1 MTLDPLSRLRLCRK
15 YTFEFRGT
23 LDIELSTIWALHD
36 FTDQLALLS
45 ARTSGRGTGSPSRRR
60 QLERRCRRGRW

>member
-36 FTDQLALLS
+36 FTDQLGAPPRS
-45 ARTSGRGTGSPSRRR
+45 SRPLFL
-60 QLERRCRRGRW
+60 QGLT